1 MLYEKFGK
9 NISEKFLVP
18 YNEKLYA
25 CDLNML
31 DSDAMGRFFHR
42 QMLMRLLIIWE
53 NQIVLHIMFFP

>member
-42 QMLMRLLIIWE
+42 QMLMRLLII
-53 NQIVLHIMFFP
+53 